1 VGPNALPFFLERKAK
16 GAAKERILPAPPNSS
31 ARRWKSH
38 RARFFSCDNMRVL
51 MDTNFLMVP
60 FERHVDV
67 FVETDELLHSKTQI
81 LVLASTLIELR
92 NLKGKYRLNARA
104 MIDFI
109 ARQPGR
115 FEIIKQEGK
124 TDELILEFAKQN
136 LSEEGL
142 YFATMDKRLKD
153 KLRDIGARVIIL
165 RGKGHLAFA

>member
-1 VGPNALPFFLERKAK
+1 
-16 GAAKERILPAPPNSS
+16 
-31 ARRWKSH
+31 
-38 RARFFSCDNMRVL
+38 

-92 NLKGKYRLNARA
+92 NLKGKYKLNARA

-109 ARQPGR
+109 AKQPGR

-124 TDELILEFAKQN
+124 TDALILDYAQQN
-136 LSEEGL
+136 LKEEGL

-153 KLRDIGARVIIL
+153 KLRDIGAKVIIL